1 MRYTAEQHL
10 QMAKLL
16 RQKAMGLP
24 AEQSMSAIKQ
34 SNLFL
39 TLAAAAAEDR
49 GGLDFRSFDF
59 DAVPPDWSEIDRQV
73 ANLTSIKV
81 DNRAAELAK
90 CNRELWERIRR
101 VQGPRQAETMSSR
114 LSGWWSRFSQR

>member
-16 RQKAMGLP
+16 RRKAMGLP

-39 TLAAAAAEDR
+39 ALAAAAAEDR

-73 ANLTSIKV
+73 ANLTSIKI
-81 DNRAAELAK
+81 DNRPAELAK
-90 CNRELWERIRR
+90 YNRELWERIRQ
-101 VQGPRQAETMSSR
+101 V
-114 LSGWWSRFSQR
+114 